1 MGLGLAASEIFSDA
15 SVEILRWKHFSCQYF
30 NDGSSGNIVARGS
43 ALTDSGTKASVTQ
56 TTTQLNGSKYTT
68 GAVSGNSAGALL
80 DAIHSRAHFLL
91 ASFQITLV
99 TVANVRISLGMA
111 STTVANMVVSA
122 TPAQNY
128 FGFRF
133 DTGASDTTWRCM
145 SDNGS
150 GTPTNLDS
158 GVSVAAGEY
167 LMQITTDPT
176 GNKINYFIN
185 RNFVGANSATL
196 PATSVVTLS
205 PYAGLATLAASAAN
219 FNVHFINGR
228 SRVGNF

>member
-1 MGLGLAASEIFSDA
+1 MGLSLASAQLFTDVDTE
-15 SVEILRWKHFSCQYF
+15 VLRWKRFFCQYF

-56 TTTQLNGSKYTT
+56 TTAQLNGSKYTT

-80 DAIHSRAHFLL
+80 DAIHSRAHYLL
-91 ASFQITLV
+91 VAYQLTLV
-99 TVANVRISLGMA
+99 TVTNVRISLGMA
-111 STTVANMVVSA
+111 STTVANMVASA
-122 TPAQNY
+122 TPSQNY

-150 GTPTNLDS
+150 GTPTNLNS

-167 LMQITTDPT
+167 LLQITTDPDR
-176 GNKINYFIN
+176 GRINYFIN
-185 RNFVGANSATL
+185 STFVGSNSTTL

-205 PYAGLATLAASAAN
+205 AYAGLATLTNSAAN
-219 FNVHFINGR
+219 MNVHFINGR
-228 SRVGNF
+228 SRVGNI